1 MSISSIQPNNSPLPV
16 SPMENYTKILELV
29 MIAQALDA
37 IIANPSCVVNIS
49 QDAINMLANDV
60 GGL

>member
-1 MSISSIQPNNSPLPV
+1 
-16 SPMENYTKILELV
+16 MENYTKILELV